1 MKTLSISHGSSL
13 TAELL
18 GDMGT
23 FTAASDVLKDSEEW
37 GVPLCLRP
45 LLLGD
50 NGTGDSL
57 LCKEMCNEG
66 LSNRATMERIVK
78 NCTCQKWQGTNCKE
92 GWKKSRIFK
101 TF

>member
-18 GDMGT
+18 GEVGT
-23 FTAASDVLKDSEEW
+23 FTAASDMLKDSADW

-50 NGTGDSL
+50 NLTEDSL
-57 LCKEMCNEG
+57 LCKEIRKEG
-66 LSNRATMERIVK
+66 LSKSVAAEK
-78 NCTCQKWQGTNCKE
+78 GQKCQA
-92 GWKKSRIFK
+92 K